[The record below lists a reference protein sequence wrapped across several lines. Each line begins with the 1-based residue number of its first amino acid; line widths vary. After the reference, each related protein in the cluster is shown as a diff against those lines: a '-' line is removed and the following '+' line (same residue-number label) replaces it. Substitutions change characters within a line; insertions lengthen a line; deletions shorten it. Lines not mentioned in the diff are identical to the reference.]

1 MKSVG
6 NISVDNSVRILA
18 DQQTMS
24 VNDHLNQ
31 SGDFS
36 ELLKIV
42 KTDTVRDKE
51 APKEETSEE
60 IKADHKEPVEPD
72 NQVQESRRT
81 DSSDEVQRDVTAHET
96 TQQSNAESESDAVE
110 EGQAQNQ
117 LFRVLGLLYQKLQ
130 KDFQRKTKGKIIGTI
145 IKTRI

>member
-6 NISVDNSVRILA
+6 NISVDTSARLLA
-18 DQQTMS
+18 DQQAIS

-51 APKEETSEE
+51 APKEDAPEE
-60 IKADHKEPVEPD
+60 VKNDRKEPIEQD
-72 NQVQESRRT
+72 NQVHESSRT
-81 DSSDEVQRDVTAHET
+81 DSSNEVQREVNAQQN
-96 TQQSNAESESDAVE
+96 TQPSDTEQESE
-110 EGQAQNQ
+110 
-117 LFRVLGLLYQKLQ
+117 
-130 KDFQRKTKGKIIGTI
+130 
-145 IKTRI
+145 